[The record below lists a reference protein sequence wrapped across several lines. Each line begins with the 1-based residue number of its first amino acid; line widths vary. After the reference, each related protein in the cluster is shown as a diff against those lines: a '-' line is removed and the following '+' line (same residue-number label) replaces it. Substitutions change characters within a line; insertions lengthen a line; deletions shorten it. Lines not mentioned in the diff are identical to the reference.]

1 MAETGDK
8 PDDAARLPDFL
19 KDLALPDGLAVLNDE
34 LEPETMSPVEDADED
49 DANPPQTDATAP
61 SEAKPEADPFEID
74 QVDEG
79 SGLYGPHFP
88 QLKPIGDPDQLQRMV
103 IRIEEGFKPGD
114 RLEITDLEIIPG
126 ETDATVADMPIIIEG
141 GRFDDNT
148 RSLVLT
154 GLASPEDYDLVVS
167 HVALSSVDTEKTNGK
182 RILRI
187 TATDGTGANWD
198 APLLILDVG

>member
-49 DANPPQTDATAP
+49 DATPPQTDATAP

-79 SGLYGPHFP
+79 SGLYGPH
-88 QLKPIGDPDQLQRMV
+88 LQRMV
-103 IRIEEGFKPGD
+103 IRIEEGFKSGD

-126 ETDATVADMPIIIEG
+126 ETDATVANMPIIIEG

>member
-49 DANPPQTDATAP
+49 DASPPKTDATAP

-74 QVDEG
+74 QG

-103 IRIEEGFKPGD
+103 IRIEEGFKSGD

-126 ETDATVADMPIIIEG
+126 ETDATVANMPIIIEG

>member
-8 PDDAARLPDFL
+8 PGEPAGLPDFL
-19 KDLALPDGLAVLNDE
+19 KELALPEGLSILTDE
-34 LEPETMSPVEDADED
+34 LEPQTMPPVEAAEDTDRPEADE
-49 DANPPQTDATAP
+49 TA
-61 SEAKPEADPFEID
+61 ADPFEVGE
-74 QVDEG
+74 VDDDT
-79 SGLYGPHFP
+79 GLYSPHFP

-126 ETDATVADMPIIIEG
+126 ETDASVAGMPVTLAG
-141 GRFDDNT
+141 GGFDNST

-154 GLASPEDYDLVVS
+154 GLASPEEYDLVVS
-167 HVALSSVDTEKTNGK
+167 HVALSSVDTEKSNGK

>member
-1 MAETGDK
+1 MAEAGDK
-8 PDDAARLPDFL
+8 PADTAGLPDFL
-19 KDLALPDGLAVLNDE
+19 KDLALPDGLAILNDE
-34 LEPETMSPVEDADED
+34 LEPETMPPVEDTNENALPEPDGS
-49 DANPPQTDATAP
+49 QTSPGTG
-61 SEAKPEADPFEID
+61 PESDSFEID
-74 QVDEG
+74 QIDDDT
-79 SGLYGPHFP
+79 GLYGPHFP

-114 RLEITDLEIIPG
+114 RLEITDLKITPG
-126 ETDATVADMPIIIEG
+126 ATDAAIIGLEIIIEG
-141 GRFDDNT
+141 GRFDENT
-148 RSLVLT
+148 RALILT